1 MMSCRHGVASATGAI
16 AVLIGRVAQ
25 ERHAE
30 TLTLVT
36 LSLAILSGSKPGQFA
51 IAVEPKAFDTLLDI
65 AISTADD
72 RLGQFA
78 TSLRAECARYARWA
92 LHMPLDAPRPT
103 PEHEAMRANAYFVK
117 DIGECLA
124 EFQAIA
130 DKGAEDGAENEYE
143 GMVQKFAT
151 MVSKGDSDIE
161 FDRGG
166 RVARAQN

>member
-1 MMSCRHGVASATGAI
+1 MAHANIEEPLCTALSTAASEAEQHWILATLAMMSCADMESRARQVPI
-16 AVLIGRVAQ
+16 AVPLLGALLQ
-25 ERHAE
+25 ERSTSAE

-36 LSLAILSGSKPGQFA
+36 LSLTILSGSKPGQFA

-103 PEHEAMRANAYFVK
+103 PEPP
-117 DIGECLA
+117 
-124 EFQAIA
+124 
-130 DKGAEDGAENEYE
+130 
-143 GMVQKFAT
+143 
-151 MVSKGDSDIE
+151 
-161 FDRGG
+161 
-166 RVARAQN
+166 